1 MGHYV
6 FNQGTLPIKAWMKLN
21 LNHNAAAAPPRA
33 PRSALLLQDITLWCS
48 WDDESHK
55 CEQMLVIFG
64 CDAKFI
70 PCRKILCSELWH
82 VWQKCQIGPRKS
94 QKRHYPTTRI
104 SNSSLLRHFLS
115 VLSVTKKPPRL
126 LLLLFNLLAPLSGYL
141 HTILIGLIY
150 LGFWLWRFMRPLYKH
165 QRTRTRTRI
174 YLSLS
179 NALLRGSHSLSD
191 RRAQRTKSRR
201 PTGPPTR
208 LLIDW

>member
-126 LLLLFNLLAPLSGYL
+126 LLLLFNLLAPLSETLPPNPLVKEYAG
-141 HTILIGLIY
+141 ILC
-150 LGFWLWRFMRPLYKH
+150 WHNMPA
-165 QRTRTRTRI
+165 
-174 YLSLS
+174 S
-179 NALLRGSHSLSD
+179 
-191 RRAQRTKSRR
+191 
-201 PTGPPTR
+201 
-208 LLIDW
+208 